1 MSKVTKTEIVIRIM
15 RENLGRPM
23 AEVLPLLQAEFGWN
37 DKNARAAYCLRV
49 KADPSLGAIEKA
61 TKATSLAKVVGPK
74 TVKIMKA
81 TAKVKAPKAPKES
94 KSASRIAEIR
104 AENLRRMK
112 EVAAR
117 RPTPIAVDTS
127 DEAMAG
133 FEMPK
138 FLTKGQLKELL

>member
-1 MSKVTKTEIVIRIM
+1 
-15 RENLGRPM
+15 
-23 AEVLPLLQAEFGWN
+23 
-37 DKNARAAYCLRV
+37 V
-49 KADPSLGAIEKA
+49 KADPSIGVIEKA

-74 TVKIMKA
+74 TVKVMKA
-81 TAKVKAPKAPKES
+81 TAKVKAPKET

-117 RPTPIAVDTS
+117 RPTPVAVDVS

-138 FLTKGQLKELL
+138 FLSKSDLKVIL